1 MNESKTLVNKLRT
14 AVTED
19 DKCKAFKEFID
30 GMNEKYT
37 ITEDTMSEPDYYA
50 SNGLS
55 PIGAMKQG
63 LISKEEYIGF
73 LKGNILK
80 YVVRAEHKENP
91 VKDLL
96 KAKSYIN
103 FYLELFTMTEEELVE
118 LKTDKKE
125 TFVTLNQL
133 DGQDVKEGEK

>member
-19 DKCKAFKEFID
+19 DKRKAFKEFID

-63 LISKEEYIGF
+63 LVSHEQYKGF
-73 LKGNILK
+73 LIGNIIK
-80 YVVRAEHKENP
+80 YVIRAGK
-91 VKDLL
+91 KDDAVQDLE
-96 KAKSYIN
+96 KAKDYIN
-103 FYLELFTMTEEELVE
+103 FYLELI
-118 LKTDKKE
+118 
-125 TFVTLNQL
+125 Q
-133 DGQDVKEGEK
+133 EGE